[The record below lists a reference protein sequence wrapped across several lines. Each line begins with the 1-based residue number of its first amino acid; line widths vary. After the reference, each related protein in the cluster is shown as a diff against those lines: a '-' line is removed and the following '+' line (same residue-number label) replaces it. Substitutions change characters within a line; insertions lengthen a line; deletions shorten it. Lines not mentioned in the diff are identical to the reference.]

1 MEFEYKGG
9 NCVVINSKQGTV
21 VIDGKL
27 SEFGLNDIQPKDAI
41 ELATQAGFAGADGRV
56 TIDSPGEYEVSDL
69 SILGIPAKRL
79 IDYDESEQSTIFRLV
94 FPGVRVAVLGHV
106 VTPLSDEQLEQIGV
120 IDVLVV
126 PVGGGGYTLDAHAA
140 AQVVNALDP
149 KAVIPTHYADSKTK
163 FEVPQDELDLFI
175 KELGSAHESKP
186 ISHVTMHDLVKSH
199 RHQNYPYNYRYV

>member
-9 NCVVINSKQGTV
+9 NCVVISSKQGTV

-27 SEFGLNDIQPKDAI
+27 SGIGLKDIQPKDAI

-69 SILGIPAKRL
+69 SILGISAKRL
-79 IDYDESEQSTIFRLV
+79 IDYDESEQATIFRLV

-106 VTPLSDEQLEQIGV
+106 ATPLSDEQLEQIGV

-126 PVGGGGYTLDAHAA
+126 PVGGGGYTLDVHAA
-140 AQVVNALDP
+140 AQVVNAVDP
-149 KAVIPTHYADSKTK
+149 KAVIPTHYADPEAK

-175 KELGSAHESKP
+175 KELGSAHESTPKWK
-186 ISHVTMHDLVKSH
+186 LKSGSGLPENLTIIELT
-199 RHQNYPYNYRYV
+199 RTS

>member
-175 KELGSAHESKP
+175 KELGSAHESMPKWKLKGGSGLP
-186 ISHVTMHDLVKSH
+186 ESLTIIELTRTS
-199 RHQNYPYNYRYV
+199 